1 MVEIAVKRL
10 PVIIVL
16 SAMVAGTWLLLL
28 TSKPAPVVPIATVK
42 PGVPPPAAKGSL
54 RYSKSGPKRKSG
66 VGNSAETP
74 ADDARDATGSMSPVP
89 PKPVMAGQKEFVLP
103 SRLKAIVDLHNQM
116 PRPEQILNLSSADA
130 AILADVYRQ
139 TTNLADRSSLTWA
152 LGVAGNEETVELLKN
167 TLTNEFK
174 DRQLTSGKGEPDNE
188 ELVMFDTLKA
198 MGLLAARYDS
208 ARDFVLQGTDPANPA
223 HWRTSF
229 GAAQPGVN
237 LGLNAE
243 WLRAYFTAAERANA
257 ALSGDLADADL
268 DGLANL
274 AEFTT
279 NSDPRSSGSGRDA
292 LTARVQP
299 LVVGGVTDNYL
310 TVIFR
315 RTTEPGY
322 TVVLQSSADIATW
335 TDATAVFTLHATDDP
350 RTGWQTL
357 TYRSPAPFPIGAP
370 DKTFYRLRVS
380 KP

>member
-10 PVIIVL
+10 PVIVVL
-16 SAMVAGTWLLLL
+16 SAMVAGTWLLWL
-28 TSKPAPVVPIATVK
+28 TSKPAPVVPIAMVK

-74 ADDARDATGSMSPVP
+74 ADDAGDATGSVSPVP

-174 DRQLTSGKGEPDNE
+174 GRQLTSGKGEPDNE

-208 ARDFVLQGTDPANPA
+208 ARDFVLQGTDPAYWATNA
-223 HWRTSF
+223 NWTTSGGNNTVGLLTIYSIMAVGQSGREDVPDLLAQIAERDLIHLTPKNVAGGLTF
-229 GAAQPGVN
+229 EGSMMQAAYFNYYIQKYGLDDFQKDFITMQQGKYWNEWSVTDDGKRSQSWAAQV
-237 LGLNAE
+237 
-243 WLRAYFTAAERANA
+243 AAKRQQ
-257 ALSGDLADADL
+257 G
-268 DGLANL
+268 
-274 AEFTT
+274 
-279 NSDPRSSGSGRDA
+279 P
-292 LTARVQP
+292 
-299 LVVGGVTDNYL
+299 
-310 TVIFR
+310 
-315 RTTEPGY
+315 
-322 TVVLQSSADIATW
+322 
-335 TDATAVFTLHATDDP
+335 
-350 RTGWQTL
+350 
-357 TYRSPAPFPIGAP
+357 
-370 DKTFYRLRVS
+370 
-380 KP
+380 